1 MNYKELSVRLVEISK
16 ELKKKT
22 ISRFKRFKLNREYDK
37 ILKKIKAT
45 F

>member
-1 MNYKELSVRLVEISK
+1 MSKYSVRLVEISK

-22 ISRFKRFKLNREYDK
+22 ISKFKRVLLNKEYNK
-37 ILKKIKAT
+37 ILKKIRLS